1 MKKRFIEYLT
11 AAGFTTSASGALYDH
26 IEQNP
31 GAFLKLVEEM
41 ACPPRAFQFYFRVR
55 LNTDTVD

>member
-41 ACPPRAFQFYFRVR
+41 RIENEWGSPRTKHAAG
-55 LNTDTVD
+55 